1 MATAGV
7 LGWIG
12 LGVMGE
18 PMCRNLARKSGARVV
33 AFDARAEP
41 LDRLA
46 GDGVERAAGAADVAR
61 RAEIVFLCLPG
72 EPQVRAVCVGG
83 EAGGGLTAHV
93 RPGQTVV
100 DMSTCPVA
108 LARELGAAFSA
119 CQVDFADAPIA
130 RTAQA
135 ARDGTLSIMV
145 GGTPAV
151 FERLA
156 PLLRFMGSEV
166 THCGPVGAGQ
176 AVKLMNNMVVAQTVV
191 ALAEA
196 LAVARA
202 SGAVEPRVLFET
214 LMKGSADS
222 FVLRNHGMKS
232 LLPDQHPTQGAF
244 PTRYILKDLSYAIGL
259 AESCGLALE
268 QAATTRRLLERTAA
282 LGWTDAY
289 YTAVIRAIE
298 GGSSPPRPS

>member
-1 MATAGV
+1 MNETETTNT
-7 LGWIG
+7 LGFIG

-33 AFDARAEP
+33 AFDARPEP
-41 LDRLA
+41 LEALARDR
-46 GDGVERAAGAADVAR
+46 VERGASAADVAR
-61 RAEIVFLCLPG
+61 RADTIFLCLPG
-72 EPQVRAVCVGG
+72 EPQVRAVCFGH
-83 EAGGGLTAHV
+83 EPRDGLVAHV
-93 RPGQTVV
+93 RRGQTVV

-108 LARELGAAFSA
+108 LAQELGEAFRA
-119 CQVDFADAPIA
+119 RGVEFADAPVA

-145 GGTPAV
+145 GGEPGL
-151 FERLA
+151 FDRLK
-156 PLLRFMGSEV
+156 PYLGCMGAEV

-176 AVKLMNNMVVAQTVV
+176 VVKLMNNMVVADTVV
-191 ALAEA
+191 ALGEA

-202 SGAVEPRVLFET
+202 SALVDPRLLFET

-232 LLPDQHPTQGAF
+232 LLPDTHPTAGAF
-244 PTRYILKDLSYAIGL
+244 PTRYILKDLAYALAL

-282 LGWTDAY
+282 AGWSDAY
-289 YTAVIRAIE
+289 YTAVIRVIE
-298 GGSSPPRPS
+298 GR

>member
-1 MATAGV
+1 MTTT
-7 LGWIG
+7 LGFIG

-18 PMCRNLARKSGARVV
+18 SMCRNLARKSKTAVV
-33 AFDARAEP
+33 AFDT
-41 LDRLA
+41 RLA
-46 GDGVERAAGAADVAR
+46 PLAALRADGVESAPTMDEVAR
-61 RAEIVFLCLPG
+61 RADVIFLCLPG
-72 EPQVRAVCVGG
+72 EPQVRAVCLGPSG
-83 EAGGGLTAHV
+83 KEGLVAQV
-93 RPGQTVV
+93 RHGQTVV

-108 LARELGAAFSA
+108 LAQELGRAFAA

-145 GGTPAV
+145 GGDAAV
-151 FERLA
+151 VERLMPYLA
-156 PLLRFMGSEV
+156 TMGSEI
-166 THCGPVGAGQ
+166 THCGPIGAGQ
-176 AVKLMNNMVVAQTVV
+176 VVKLMNNMVVADTVV

-202 SGAVEPRVLFET
+202 SGLVEPGVLFET

-232 LLPDQHPTQGAF
+232 LLPDRHPTEGAF
-244 PTRYILKDLSYAIGL
+244 PTRYILKDLSYAVAL
-259 AESCGLALE
+259 AESCGLSLE
-268 QAATTRRLLERTAA
+268 LAGTTRQLLERTAS
-282 LGWTDAY
+282 LGWQDAY

-298 GGSSPPRPS
+298 SR